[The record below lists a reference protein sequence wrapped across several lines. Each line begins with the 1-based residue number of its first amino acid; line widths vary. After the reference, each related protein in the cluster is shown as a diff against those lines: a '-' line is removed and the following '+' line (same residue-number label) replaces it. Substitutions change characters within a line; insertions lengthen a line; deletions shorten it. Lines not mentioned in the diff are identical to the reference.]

1 MDRQFYLSI
10 AFALAIRKSIS
21 DTLNSPV
28 YVKWPND
35 IYVADKKIAGL
46 LIQSALQGQKIKS
59 AILGLGLNVNEE
71 SFDEKL
77 PNPTSLRILTEK
89 EWNLERVWSAIEIN
103 LRIYYN
109 LLADRKFN
117 LLHEEYEQML
127 YKRKDSMTLL
137 LSSNAEYKGQIL
149 GVNERGQL
157 KFLHNGDLLL
167 FNFHE
172 VRFL

>member
-1 MDRQFYLSI
+1 
-10 AFALAIRKSIS
+10 
-21 DTLNSPV
+21 
-28 YVKWPND
+28 
-35 IYVADKKIAGL
+35 
-46 LIQSALQGQKIKS
+46 
-59 AILGLGLNVNEE
+59 LGLGLNVNEE

>member
-1 MDRQFYLSI
+1 M

-21 DTLNSPV
+21 DILHTPV

-35 IYVADKKIAGL
+35 IYVVDKKIAGL
-46 LIQSALQGQKIKS
+46 LIQTALQGQKIKS

-71 SFDEKL
+71 SFNENI

-103 LRIYYN
+103 FRIYYN
-109 LLADRKFN
+109 LLIDRKFN
-117 LLHEEYEQML
+117 LLHEEYEQVL
-127 YKRKDSMTLL
+127 YKRNERITL
-137 LSSNAEYKGQIL
+137 LSSSNTEFKGKIV

-157 KFLHNGDLLL
+157 KFLHKGNLLL